1 MIAQRLLRARIHHRW
16 ICRVWLALM
25 FTLPAAAEPVWVNGQ
40 AARLVIGQ
48 PSFTRQAPVSSQE
61 TIGGAAGLSIAGNRL
76 FIADGNKLGSTPVND
91 RVLVYNNL
99 SAFVLDP
106 DAEVP
111 QSPEEFCPVCVGLPE
126 VVLGQ
131 TDFDS
136 FDPSLMGL
144 QNPSGVASD
153 GVRLAVADTDNNRV
167 LIWNTIPTANGQ
179 PPDVVIGQS
188 DLTTN
193 KPDTSQTGMR
203 GPQGLWIDGGRL
215 FVADTQNSR
224 VLIYNTIP
232 TSNGAGADIVLGQ
245 PDFDTRPEPDLTQ
258 SNVDPGPTSMLDP
271 VSVTVNNGRMFVADL
286 GFSRVLVFLTVPT
299 SNAFP
304 ADVVIGQPDFETAGG
319 NSASELCEPLPEPP
333 PPEDDGEGGEC
344 TPTQD
349 TETLCSDGI
358 DNDCDGDID
367 FFFDDDC
374 GPAFPRRCEATL
386 SFPRFA
392 LSDGERLYVADG
404 GNDRVLIF
412 DEIPTENGASAD
424 TVLGQPDFQGLE
436 ESDGAASLRAPT
448 SLAHD
453 GTNLYVAD
461 PFSRRVLV
469 FTPAEDQIG
478 RDGLV
483 NGAAFTI
490 PATGFMIFESP
501 REEGIT
507 DTVAIGGIEY
517 AHTAPEGGA
526 SAEQVRDALAG
537 MIDADADAVAT
548 ISPIVGNGRH
558 AAGRVTFGGSVAAGD
573 RVTLEVAGRVY
584 EVEARAGDEPFVMVD
599 RLLFEINQVEDPDIF
614 AQRDI
619 RPDQDTLA
627 LVAREIGPQGNRFI
641 YSVAVSAG
649 SLLTVELDD
658 EHEPEEQRGDGVT
671 SFTGGEFEYGFSIAA
686 KEPGTAGNGIR
697 LSSTTSNTRTASAA
711 RRSGASLT
719 GGSDAR
725 NLPAGTLASVFGSGF
740 ADDVFTAESADPEL
754 PKELGGVRVYVNGMQ
769 APLYSVTP
777 GQVNFLVPFETL
789 GTTISVYVWRRLDDG
804 TVVVSAPRAAEV
816 TRAAP
821 GLFAFDGPEP
831 RPAIAV
837 HGGAQAQGTVAV
849 SITARGGTADASGV
863 VAGVQVTITINGR
876 NYTYTTEAGDLAT
889 EVRDRLVDLINAGE
903 GDPDVV
909 ASSATEGF
917 FSARSTIIIS
927 GEIQAGD
934 ILSMTIRGRLYQ
946 VAVEEDDT
954 LIIIRNKMVDLIN
967 SGLGDP
973 EATARRLEGF
983 DPAAPQMQMV
993 ARSLG
998 ADGNDIPFTVSVN
1011 DGAMLTATPDL
1022 DDDGEPFGL
1031 LQGGQT
1037 PPVVKLTSRVS
1048 GREGNAITFSSSSS
1062 DSAQVTMATRQPTL
1076 CCGNDF
1082 FSLITPENPAVP
1094 GETIVVFGAGLGLTA
1109 PSITSEGVVSGQP
1122 IPAAP
1127 LFNVP
1132 FIADDFVSSLVDRR
1146 SATVEFVGLMPGQ
1159 IGIYQ
1164 INLRL
1169 NEGLEDNPAARVT
1182 IAQVLFISNVVTI
1195 PISNLR
1201 PRNDAF

>member
-1 MIAQRLLRARIHHRW
+1 MGQRLA
-16 ICRVWLALM
+16 LALV
-25 FTLPAAAEPVWVNGQ
+25 LGLVCGVPAAADPVWVNGQ

-48 PSFTRQAPVSSQE
+48 PHFTRQAPVSSQE
-61 TIGGAAGLSIAGNRL
+61 TIGGAAGIGLAGDRL
-76 FIADGNKLGSTPVND
+76 FIADGNKIGSTPVND
-91 RVLVYNNL
+91 RVLIYNNL
-99 SAFVLDP
+99 SGFLPAV
-106 DAEVP
+106 DAELP
-111 QSPEEFCPVCVGLPE
+111 QADGDFCPVCVGIPE
-126 VVLGQ
+126 TVLGQ

-136 FDPSLMGL
+136 FDPSLTGM
-144 QNPSGVASD
+144 QNPTGVASD
-153 GVRLAVADTDNNRV
+153 GVRLVVADTDNNRV
-167 LIWNTIPTANGQ
+167 LIWNTIPAVNGQ

-193 KPDTSQTGMR
+193 LPATSQTAMR
-203 GPQGLWIDGGRL
+203 GPQGIWIDGGRL

-232 TSNGAGADIVLGQ
+232 TTNGAGADLVLGQ

-258 SNVDPGPTSMLDP
+258 SNVQPSPTSMLDP
-271 VSVTVNNGRMFVADL
+271 VSVTVSNGRLFVADL

-304 ADVVIGQPDFETAGG
+304 ADVVIGQPDFETTGG
-319 NSASELCEPLPEPP
+319 NSSEELCDPLPEPEPIEP
-333 PPEDDGEGGEC
+333 PDGEC
-344 TPTQD
+344 TPTQE
-349 TETLCSDGI
+349 TELSCSDGI
-358 DNDCDGDID
+358 DNDCDGTID

-392 LSDGERLYVADG
+392 LSDGEKLYIADG
-404 GNDRVLIF
+404 GNDRVLIYN
-412 DEIPTENGASAD
+412 EIPLENGASAD
-424 TVLGQPDFQGLE
+424 TVLGQPDFQDLV

-453 GTNLYVAD
+453 GTNLFVAD

-469 FTPAEDQIG
+469 FAPAEDQIS

-483 NGAAFTI
+483 NGAAFII
-490 PATGFMIFESP
+490 PATGFMIFDST
-501 REEGIT
+501 RDEGIT
-507 DTVAIGGIEY
+507 DTITIGGIDY
-517 AHTAPEGGA
+517 THTAPEGGA
-526 SAEQVRDALAG
+526 TAEQVRDALFE
-537 MIDADADAVAT
+537 MINADGDAVVT
-548 ISPIVGNGRH
+548 VNPIVGNGRH
-558 AAGRVTFGGSVAAGD
+558 AAGRVTFGGEVAAGD

-584 EVEARAGDEPFVMVD
+584 ETEAQAGDEPFVIVD
-599 RLLFEINQVEDPDIF
+599 RLLFAINQAEDPDIF
-614 AQRDI
+614 AQRDF
-619 RPDQDTLA
+619 RPTFDTLA
-627 LVAREIGPQGNRFI
+627 LVAREIGPEGNRFM
-641 YSVAVSAG
+641 YSVSVSAG
-649 SLLTVELDD
+649 SLLTVELDEED
-658 EHEPEEQRGDGVT
+658 EPEEQRGDGVAL
-671 SFTGGEFEYGFSIAA
+671 FTGGEFEYGFSITA
-686 KEPGTAGNGIR
+686 KELGTAGNGIN
-697 LSSTTSNTRTASAA
+697 LSSTTSNVRTASAA
-711 RRSGASLT
+711 RRSGARLT
-719 GGSDAR
+719 GGGDAR

-740 ADDVFTAESADPEL
+740 SEQVFEAESADPAL
-754 PKELGGVRVYVNGMQ
+754 PEELGGIRVYVNGMQ

-777 GQVNFLVPFETL
+777 EQINFLVPFETE
-789 GTTISVYVWRRLDDG
+789 GTTISVFVWRRLDDG
-804 TVVVSAPRAAEV
+804 TIRVSAPRATEV
-816 TRAAP
+816 TRATP
-821 GLFAFDGPEP
+821 GLFAFDGAEP
-831 RPAIAV
+831 RRAIAV
-837 HGGAQAQGTVAV
+837 HGGALAQGTVAV
-849 SITARGGTADASGV
+849 NVTARGGTADASGV
-863 VAGVQVTITINGR
+863 VAGTQVTITVNGR

-889 EVRDRLVDLINAGE
+889 EIRDRLVDLINAGE

-927 GEIQAGD
+927 GEIQTGD
-934 ILSMTIRGRLYQ
+934 TLSMTIGDRLYQ
-946 VAVEEDDT
+946 VVVEEDDT
-954 LIIIRNKMVDLIN
+954 LLIIRNKMVDLIN

-983 DPAAPQMQMV
+983 DPAAPQMQVV

-998 ADGNDIPFTVSVN
+998 ADGNEIPFTVSVN

-1022 DDDGEPFGL
+1022 DDDGEPFGVL
-1031 LQGGQT
+1031 SGGQT
-1037 PPVVKLTSRVS
+1037 PPVVRLTARVA

-1062 DSAQVTMATRQPTL
+1062 DIAQVTTATRQPTL

-1122 IPAAP
+1122 IPSAP

-1132 FIADDFVSSLVDRR
+1132 LVADDFVSSLVDRR

-1159 IGIYQ
+1159 VGVYQ

-1169 NEGLEDNPAARVT
+1169 NEGLEDNLAARVT
-1182 IAQVLFISNVVTI
+1182 IAQVLSISNVVTI
-1195 PISNLR
+1195 PIRNLR